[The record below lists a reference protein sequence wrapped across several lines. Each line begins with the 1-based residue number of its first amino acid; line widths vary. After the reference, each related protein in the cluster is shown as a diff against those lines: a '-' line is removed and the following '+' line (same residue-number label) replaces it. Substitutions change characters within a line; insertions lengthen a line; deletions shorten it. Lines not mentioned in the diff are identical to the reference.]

1 MSHYHYE
8 TDPEA
13 IYRES
18 FATVRREA
26 ALSRFSEAEAEV
38 VVRMVHACGHVPL
51 AESVE
56 FGGDFVGHATAAL
69 RAGKPI
75 LCDCEMVRRG
85 VIERLL
91 PVPVSKRLC
100 FLDDPDLPHRAK
112 RLQNT
117 RSAAAV
123 SLWEPHLDGAVV
135 LIGNAP
141 TALFALLEQR
151 RNGGPK
157 PAAVV
162 GIPVGF
168 VGAAESKAALA
179 RDAVEL
185 DLPYVTVHGRL
196 GGSAVASS
204 AINALALAAGRSA

>member
-1 MSHYHYE
+1 MTHYTYE

-26 ALSRFSEAEAEV
+26 ALSRFSPVEAEV

-51 AESVE
+51 AEAVE
-56 FGGDFVGHATAAL
+56 FGGGFVDGATAAL

-91 PVPVSKRLC
+91 PEPVSQRLC
-100 FLDDPDLPHRAK
+100 FLDDPDLPSRAK
-112 RLQNT
+112 RAQTT

-123 SLWEPHLDGAVV
+123 SLWQSHLSGAVV

-141 TALFALLEQR
+141 TALFALLEQVR
-151 RNGGPK
+151 DGGAA
-157 PAAVV
+157 PAAVI

-179 RDAVEL
+179 RDAAAL
-185 DLPYVTVHGRL
+185 GLPFVTVHGRL
-196 GGSAVASS
+196 GGSAVAS
-204 AINALALAAGRSA
+204 AVVNAVAVAAGSAP